1 MNLEN
6 FPNLKPDS
14 QELKDSCI
22 VEIYDPK
29 KISWNEIKED
39 ILRVE
44 ISAFGEEKAFD
55 EEMLQEAFEN
65 PDSIV
70 IMTRDAKTNRIVGF
84 TYAEPTVTAYPEE
97 YPERETRTDTAYI
110 SDSAFEDLYQGHGLI
125 SPMMEEL
132 ENQLVQRGFSFMERD
147 SADSKRDESFN
158 EETYA
163 QKIRKNYGNRIVKE
177 EFHDSEYGPQ
187 VFFRIKLRR
196 SGKN

>member
-55 EEMLQEAFEN
+55 EEMLQEAFEH
-65 PDSIV
+65 
-70 IMTRDAKTNRIVGF
+70 
-84 TYAEPTVTAYPEE
+84 
-97 YPERETRTDTAYI
+97 
-110 SDSAFEDLYQGHGLI
+110 LL
-125 SPMMEEL
+125 
-132 ENQLVQRGFSFMERD
+132 
-147 SADSKRDESFN
+147 
-158 EETYA
+158 
-163 QKIRKNYGNRIVKE
+163 
-177 EFHDSEYGPQ
+177 
-187 VFFRIKLRR
+187 
-196 SGKN
+196 